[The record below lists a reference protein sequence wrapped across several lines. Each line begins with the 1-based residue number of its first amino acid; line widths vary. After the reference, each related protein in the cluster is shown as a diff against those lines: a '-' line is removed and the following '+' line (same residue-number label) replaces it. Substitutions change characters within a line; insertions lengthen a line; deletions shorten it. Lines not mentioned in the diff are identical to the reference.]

1 MSPAEEPLWRAL
13 QADVDALADAPA
25 GLDTVLAALPRWDS
39 LAVLLVITHAEQ
51 AHGRALTG
59 AQVRA
64 CRTARDLV
72 ALLS

>member
-1 MSPAEEPLWRAL
+1 MNPPEERRWRAL
-13 QADVDALADAPA
+13 QADVDALAVAPA
-25 GLDTVLAALPRWDS
+25 GLDTVLAALPQWDS

-51 AHGRALTG
+51 AHGRVLTG

-64 CRTARDLV
+64 CRTARELV

>member
-1 MSPAEEPLWRAL
+1 MNLAEEQRWQAL
-13 QADVDALADAPA
+13 QADVDALATATPDA
-25 GLDTVLAALPRWDS
+25 VLATLPQWDS

-51 AHGRALTG
+51 AYARTLTG